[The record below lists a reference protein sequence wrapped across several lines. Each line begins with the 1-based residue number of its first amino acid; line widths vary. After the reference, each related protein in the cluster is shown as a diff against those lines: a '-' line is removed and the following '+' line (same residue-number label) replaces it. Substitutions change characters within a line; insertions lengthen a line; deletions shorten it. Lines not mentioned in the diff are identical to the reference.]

1 MITTR
6 ILLVFIICG
15 SLLPVAQVTAKI
27 QDELVMGIFPRRN
40 ALKTNHMFRP
50 LASFLSEKMGVKVV
64 LHIPKNFDAFWKS
77 IQNREYD
84 IVHMNQYHYVKA
96 HKIFNYDVIVKNVE
110 FGEATI
116 SGSLVIRKDSG
127 IKKVSDLKNR
137 VIVFGGNKSAM
148 QSYIIARHLL
158 KINGLKH
165 GDYTEAFATNPPNAI
180 MSTYFQQ
187 SAAAGAG
194 DKVLKLP
201 VVSDKIDI
209 TEMMFLVR
217 GEQLSHLPWAIK
229 KELHPDVKISIQTI
243 LETLQENK
251 DGIKLLKMMDL
262 DKLVKAVDE
271 DYNQHRKII
280 KSVLD
285 EQY

>member
-1 MITTR
+1 MIATR
-6 ILLVFIICG
+6 ILIVFVILG
-15 SLLPVAQVTAKI
+15 TLLPAPQVVAKTQE
-27 QDELVMGIFPRRN
+27 ELVMGIFPRRN

-50 LASFLSEKMGVKVV
+50 LASFLSEKIGVKVV
-64 LHIPKNFDAFWKS
+64 LRIPNNFDVFWKS
-77 IQNREYD
+77 IENREFD
-84 IVHMNQYHYVKA
+84 IVHMNQYHYVKS
-96 HKIFNYDVIVKNVE
+96 HKKYNYDVIVKNVE

-116 SGSLVIRKDSG
+116 SGSLVVRKDSG
-127 IKKVSDLKNR
+127 VKKISDLRNR
-137 VIVFGGNKSAM
+137 IIVFGGNRSAM

-158 KINGLKH
+158 QINGLKH
-165 GDYTEAFATNPPNAI
+165 GDYTEAFASNPPNAI

-209 TEMMFLVR
+209 TELMFLVR
-217 GEQLSHLPWAIK
+217 GDQLSHLPWAIK
-229 KELHPDVKISIQTI
+229 RELHADLKFTIQHI
-243 LETLQENK
+243 LETLQDNK
-251 DGIKLLKMMDL
+251 DGIKLLKIMDL
-262 DKLVKAVDE
+262 DNLVKATDE

-280 KSVLD
+280 KSVLG